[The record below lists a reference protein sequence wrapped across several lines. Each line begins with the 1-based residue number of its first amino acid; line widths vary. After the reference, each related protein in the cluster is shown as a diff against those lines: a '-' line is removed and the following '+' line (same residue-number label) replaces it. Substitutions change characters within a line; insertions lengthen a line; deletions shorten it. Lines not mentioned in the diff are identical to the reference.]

1 MANISAQMV
10 GDLKKKT
17 GAGLMDCKRALVES
31 DGDVDA
37 AIKLL
42 REKGLAAAAK
52 KADRIAADG
61 LVSILKDGNTVAMV
75 EVNSETDFVAKNA
88 TFVEFVN
95 GILRTIV
102 ACKPATLEALGACK
116 FDGTEYTVD
125 ETVKD
130 KIFTIGEKI
139 SVRRFVVIEGI
150 TSTYVHGNG
159 AIGVIVKF
167 DVEPSLA
174 TNDKFVEFAKN
185 IALQAGA
192 YATPYLDRDSV
203 PANVIAEEKEV
214 VIAQIKN
221 DPKNATKPEAILDKM
236 AAGKLGKFY
245 EENCLVEKE
254 YIKDDNMKVSQY
266 IASVAKELGT
276 TIKIVEFARFETGEG
291 IHKREDNLGD
301 EVAKMLGKYATVYK
315 KYRRNA
321 VFFCG

>member
-31 DGDVDA
+31 NGDVDA
-37 AIKLL
+37 AIKIL

-61 LVSILKDGNTVAMV
+61 LVSILKNGNTVAMV

-102 ACKPATLEALGACK
+102 ACKPQTLEELGACK

-139 SVRRFVVIEGI
+139 SVRRFVVVDGI

-167 DVEPSLA
+167 DVDPSLE
-174 TNDKFVEFAKN
+174 NNEKFTEFAKN

-203 PANVIAEEKEV
+203 PASVIAEEKEV

-221 DPKNATKPEAILDKM
+221 YPKNASKPEAILEKM

-276 TIKIVEFARFETGEG
+276 DIKIASFERFEKGEG
-291 IHKREDNLGD
+291 IQKREDNLGD
-301 EVAKMLGKYATVYK
+301 EVAKMLGK
-315 KYRRNA
+315 
-321 VFFCG
+321 

>member
-17 GAGLMDCKRALVES
+17 GAGLMDCKRALVETN
-31 DGDVDA
+31 GDVAA
-37 AIKLL
+37 AIKIL

-61 LVSILKDGNTVAMV
+61 LVSILKQGHTVAMV
-75 EVNSETDFVAKNA
+75 EVNTETDFVAKNA

-95 GILRTIV
+95 GILRTIISF
-102 ACKPATLEALGACK
+102 KPETLEALGACK

-130 KIFTIGEKI
+130 KIYTIGEKI
-139 SVRRFVVIEGI
+139 SIRRFVVVEGI

-167 DVEPSLA
+167 EVDPALES
-174 TNDKFVEFAKN
+174 NEKFIEFAKN

-192 YATPYLDRDSV
+192 YATPYLDRESV
-203 PANVIAEEKEV
+203 PANVLAEEKEV
-214 VIAQIKN
+214 VLAQIKN

-245 EENCLVEKE
+245 EENCLLEKE
-254 YIKDDNMKVSQY
+254 YVKDDNMKVNQY
-266 IASVAKELGT
+266 IASVEKELGT
-276 TIKIVEFARFETGEG
+276 KIKVVSFERFEKGEG
-291 IHKREDNLGD
+291 IQKREDNLGD
-301 EVAKMLGKYATVYK
+301 EVAKMLGK
-315 KYRRNA
+315 
-321 VFFCG
+321 

>member
-10 GDLKKKT
+10 GGLKKKT

-276 TIKIVEFARFETGEG
+276 TIKIVEFARFEKGEG
-291 IHKREDNLGD
+291 IQKREDNLGD
-301 EVAKMLGKYATVYK
+301 EVAKMLGK
-315 KYRRNA
+315 
-321 VFFCG
+321 

>member
-37 AIKLL
+37 AIKIL

-61 LVSILKDGNTVAMV
+61 LVSILKDGHTVAMV

-95 GILRTIV
+95 GILRTIIS
-102 ACKPATLEALGACK
+102 CKPATLEELGACK
-116 FDGTEYTVD
+116 FDRTEYTVD

-130 KIFTIGEKI
+130 KIYTIGEKI
-139 SVRRFVVIEGI
+139 SVRRFAIVEGI

-167 DVEPSLA
+167 DVDPAFE
-174 TNDKFVEFAKN
+174 NNEKFVEFAKN

-192 YATPYLDRDSV
+192 YATLYLDRDSV

-214 VIAQIKN
+214 VMAQIKN

-236 AAGKLGKFY
+236 ASGKLGKFY

-254 YIKDDNMKVSQY
+254 YVKDDSMKVSQY

-276 TIKIVEFARFETGEG
+276 SIKVVSFERFEKGEG
-291 IHKREDNLGD
+291 IQKREDNLGD
-301 EVAKMLGKYATVYK
+301 EVAKMLGK
-315 KYRRNA
+315 
-321 VFFCG
+321 

>member
-1 MANISAQMV
+1 MKMANISAQMV

-31 DGDVDA
+31 NGDVDA
-37 AIKLL
+37 AIKIL

-61 LVSILKDGNTVAMV
+61 LVSILKNGNTVAMV

-102 ACKPATLEALGACK
+102 ACKPQTLEELGACK

-139 SVRRFVVIEGI
+139 SVRRFVVVDGI

-167 DVEPSLA
+167 DVDPSLE
-174 TNDKFVEFAKN
+174 NNEKFTEFAKN

-192 YATPYLDRDSV
+192 YATPYLDSDSV
-203 PANVIAEEKEV
+203 TASLIAEEKEV
-214 VIAQIKN
+214 VISQIKN
-221 DPKNATKPEAILDKM
+221 DPKNASKPEAILEKM

-276 TIKIVEFARFETGEG
+276 DIKIASFERFEKGEG
-291 IHKREDNLGD
+291 IQKREDNLGD
-301 EVAKMLGKYATVYK
+301 EVAKMLGK
-315 KYRRNA
+315 
-321 VFFCG
+321 

>member
-31 DGDVDA
+31 NGDVDA
-37 AIKLL
+37 AIKIL

-61 LVSILKDGNTVAMV
+61 LVSILKNGNTVAMV

-102 ACKPATLEALGACK
+102 ACKPQTLEELGACK

-125 ETVKD
+125 ETVKV

-139 SVRRFVVIEGI
+139 SVRRFVVVDGI

-167 DVEPSLA
+167 DVDPSLE
-174 TNDKFVEFAKN
+174 NNEKFTEFAKN

-203 PANVIAEEKEV
+203 PASVIAEEKEV

-221 DPKNATKPEAILDKM
+221 DPKNASKPEAILEKM

-276 TIKIVEFARFETGEG
+276 DIKIASFERFEKGEG
-291 IHKREDNLGD
+291 IQKREDNLGD
-301 EVAKMLGKYATVYK
+301 EVAKMLGK
-315 KYRRNA
+315 
-321 VFFCG
+321 